1 MGGEEEEGFRVL
13 RCGASAPPP
22 PPEPRPKLLEE
33 NNQQLKLTATMMNV
47 LRETRQMGR
56 KVRSILVNSH
66 SRV

>member
-33 NNQQLKLTATMMNV
+33 NNQKLKLTAKNYERT
-47 LRETRQMGR
+47 EGD
-56 KVRSILVNSH
+56 KADG
-66 SRV
+66 